1 MTPVKPLIVVVGGY
15 LGAGKTTLL
24 LRAAALLE
32 KSGYRVALI
41 TNDQGS
47 DLVDTRLAAA
57 ATPHNEEV
65 TGGCLCCRF
74 SDFIDAADRLRAS
87 EPHVILAEPVGS
99 CIDIAATVLRP
110 LAEYY
115 RDRYRLAPFTVLV
128 EPQRARELLAPDA
141 DPHQAYL
148 FTNQLAEADIVCFSR
163 ADLSVDFPELPS
175 GCAFRLSGITGEG
188 VEEWLAQ
195 VLADGSLSG
204 ARPLQNVDY
213 GRYATAE
220 AALGW
225 MNWHATL
232 LLNRALGPAQVAG
245 PFLDSLDDALSR
257 KGIAI
262 AHLKLFDQTP
272 AGHIRASLCRNK
284 EEPMVDGML
293 DASPAREHDLVLN
306 LRACGSPE
314 QLQAALQEAT
324 RQLPG
329 AATVLHFESF
339 RPAPPQ
345 PQHRVGGGSQ
355 NH

>member
-1 MTPVKPLIVVVGGY
+1 VTQAKPLIVVVGGF

-32 KSGYRVALI
+32 EAGYRAALI

-47 DLVDTRLAAA
+47 ELVDTRLAGT
-57 ATPHNEEV
+57 ATPYNEEV
-65 TGGCLCCRF
+65 AGGCFCCRF
-74 SDFIDAADRLRAS
+74 SDFLDAADRLRAY

-99 CIDIAATVLRP
+99 CIDIVATVLRP

-128 EPQRARELLAPDA
+128 EPRRAHELLAADA
-141 DPHQAYL
+141 DPHLAYL
-148 FTNQLAEADIVCFSR
+148 FTNQLAEADLVGFTR
-163 ADLSVDFPELPS
+163 ADSCADFPELPS
-175 GCAFRLSGITGEG
+175 GYAFRLSGTTGEG
-188 VEEWLAQ
+188 VAEWLAE
-195 VLADGSLSG
+195 VVADGSLSG
-204 ARPLQNVDY
+204 ARPLLDVDY
-213 GRYATAE
+213 GRYAAAE

-232 LLNRALGPAQVAG
+232 LLDSALSPAQVVG
-245 PFLDSLDDALSR
+245 PFLETLDEVLSR
-257 KGIAI
+257 EGIAI
-262 AHLKLFDQTP
+262 AHLKIFDQAPT
-272 AGHIRASLCRNK
+272 GHVRASLCRNK
-284 EEPMVDGML
+284 EEPLVDGML

-329 AATVLHFESF
+329 GATVLHFECF
-339 RPAPPQ
+339 RPAPPR
-345 PQHRVGGGSQ
+345 PQHRIES
-355 NH
+355 H